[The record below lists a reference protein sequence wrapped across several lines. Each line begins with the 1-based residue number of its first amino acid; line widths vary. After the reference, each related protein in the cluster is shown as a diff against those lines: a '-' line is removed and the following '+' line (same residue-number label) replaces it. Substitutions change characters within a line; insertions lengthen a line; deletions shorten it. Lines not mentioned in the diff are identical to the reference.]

1 MHPHRLGI
9 VPALQGKH
17 CLRLQ
22 TGLVGENRLP
32 LWGHTILRLG
42 VDIGPEPTG
51 C

>member
-1 MHPHRLGI
+1 MHSHRLGI

-17 CLRLQ
+17 GPHLQ
-22 TGLVGENRLP
+22 TSLVGGNRPP
-32 LWGHTILRLG
+32 LWGQTILLHW